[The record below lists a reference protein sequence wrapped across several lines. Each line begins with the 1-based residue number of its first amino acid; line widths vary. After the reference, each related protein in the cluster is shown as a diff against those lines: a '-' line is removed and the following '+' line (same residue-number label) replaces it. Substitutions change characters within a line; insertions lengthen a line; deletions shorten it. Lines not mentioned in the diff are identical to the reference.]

1 MNIQQIN
8 NCFDLVLA
16 PDLTVESQYSGTSIE
31 YAYYGKTK
39 KHGRCDV
46 FILILRYFVLK
57 KRNLTHRGILRE
69 GVKKRIFYGQAF
81 TS

>member
-16 PDLTVESQYSGTSIE
+16 PDFTVESQYSGTPME

-46 FILILRYFVLK
+46 FILVLGHFVLQ
-57 KRNLTHRGILRE
+57 KRNLTQRGL
-69 GVKKRIFYGQAF
+69 
-81 TS
+81 

>member
-16 PDLTVESQYSGTSIE
+16 PDFTVESQYSGTLME

-39 KHGRCDV
+39 KQGRCDV
-46 FILILRYFVLK
+46 FILVLGHFVLQ
-57 KRNLTHRGILRE
+57 KRNLTQRGL
-69 GVKKRIFYGQAF
+69 
-81 TS
+81 